1 MTAIIRRAR
10 SDKMV
15 PAAMRFAILIL
26 LANTLFAQAQYDLVL
41 KGAQVIDP
49 KNKLNAVRDVAIKD
63 GLIAAVARDI
73 PAAQARKAVTVSG
86 LYLVPG
92 LIDLHAHV
100 FAGSDGIG
108 LAGGESSIYP
118 DAFALRVGVTT
129 EVDAG
134 SSGRRNFAHFKQTVI
149 DRARTRVLAFLNIGG
164 AGMPGDDHE
173 QNVADMDARAAAE
186 LAMANRD
193 TIVGIKVAHYR
204 GPDWTPVERGVEA
217 GTLADIPVMVD
228 FGEFRPERPF
238 QELVLKKLRPG
249 DIYTHAFYAP
259 VPMLDEQGRL
269 LPYLFEA
276 RRRGI
281 LFDVGHGG
289 AAFEFRQAVPAVKQG
304 FPPDTISTDVHSGS
318 LNSGMKDQL
327 NVMSKFLNMGM
338 SLYDV
343 VACSTWKPAQIIRC
357 DQIGHLSVGAI
368 ADIAVLRLQKGQFGF
383 VDSYGARMDG
393 TQRLAG
399 ELTVASGHVVYDLNG
414 ITRDRWDRLGK
425 YEGQGD
431 PVWDGTRGGARP
443 RPVTRSK

>member
-1 MTAIIRRAR
+1 
-10 SDKMV
+10 MV
-15 PAAMRFAILIL
+15 PAIMRLLILIVLTSTL
-26 LANTLFAQAQYDLVL
+26 LAQSEYDLLL

-49 KNKLNAVRDVAIKD
+49 KNKLNSVRDVAIRD
-63 GLIAAVARDI
+63 GLIAAVATGLSSSH
-73 PAAQARKAVTVSG
+73 ARRTVDVSG

-100 FAGSDGIG
+100 FAGSEGVG
-108 LAGGESSIYP
+108 LAGGDSSIYP

-129 EVDAG
+129 VVDAG
-134 SSGRRNFAHFKQTVI
+134 SSGRRNFAQFKKTVI

-164 AGMPGDDHE
+164 VGMPGDPLE
-173 QNVADMDARAAAE
+173 QNVPDMDARGAADVAI
-186 LAMANRD
+186 ANRD

-217 GTLADIPVMVD
+217 GTLANIPVMVD
-228 FGEFRPERPF
+228 FGEFRSERPF

-259 VPMLDEQGRL
+259 VPMLDAEGRL

-276 RRRGI
+276 RKRGI

-289 AAFEFRQAVPAVKQG
+289 AAFEFRQAVPAVRQG
-304 FPPDTISTDVHSGS
+304 FPPDVISTDVHSGS

-357 DQIGHLSVGAI
+357 EQLGNLSVGAV
-368 ADIAVLRLQKGQFGF
+368 ADIAILRLEKGRFAF

-399 ELTVASGHVVYDLNG
+399 ELTVASGRVVYDLNG
-414 ITRDRWDRLGK
+414 RTRDRWDRLGK
-425 YEGQGD
+425 YGPQGD
-431 PVWDGTRGGARP
+431 SSWDDSRGAGRP
-443 RPVTRSK
+443 RPVTRSR

>member
-1 MTAIIRRAR
+1 
-10 SDKMV
+10 
-15 PAAMRFAILIL
+15 MRLSIFIL
-26 LANTLFAQAQYDLVL
+26 LANALFAQTEYDLLL
-41 KGAQVIDP
+41 KGAHVIDP
-49 KNKLNAVRDVAIKD
+49 KNKRNSVEDVAIRD

-73 PAAQARKAVTVSG
+73 PAKQARKVVNVSG
-86 LYLVPG
+86 LYLAPG

-100 FAGSDGIG
+100 FAGSEGVG
-108 LAGGESSIYP
+108 LAGGESSIFP

-129 EVDAG
+129 VVDAG
-134 SSGRRNFAHFKQTVI
+134 SSGRRNFARFKKTVI

-164 AGMPGDDHE
+164 VGMPGDAQE
-173 QNVADMDARAAAE
+173 QDVADMDAKAAAE

-217 GTLADIPVMVD
+217 GTIANIPVMID

-276 RRRGI
+276 RKRGV

-289 AAFEFRQAVPAVKQG
+289 AAFEFRQAAPAVRLG
-304 FPPDTISTDVHSGS
+304 FPPDSISTDVHSGS
-318 LNSGMKDQL
+318 INSGMKDQL

-343 VACSTWKPAQIIRC
+343 ISCSTWNPARSIHREQL
-357 DQIGHLSVGAI
+357 GHLSVGAI
-368 ADIAVLRLQKGQFGF
+368 ADIAILRMDKGQYAF

-393 TQRLAG
+393 TQFLVG
-399 ELTVASGHVVYDLNG
+399 ELTVASGRVVYDLNG
-414 ITRDRWDRLGK
+414 RTRDRWDRLGK
-425 YEGQGD
+425 YQPQGD
-431 PVWDGTRGGARP
+431 PSWDGTRGGARP
-443 RPVTRSK
+443 RPLPPLK

>member
-1 MTAIIRRAR
+1 
-10 SDKMV
+10 MV
-15 PAAMRFAILIL
+15 PAAMRLSIFIL
-26 LANTLFAQAQYDLVL
+26 LANSLFAQTQYDLLL
-41 KGAQVIDP
+41 KGAHVIDP
-49 KNKLNAVRDVAIKD
+49 KNKRNSVQDVAIRD

-73 PAAQARKAVTVSG
+73 PAKQARKAINVSG

-92 LIDLHAHV
+92 LIDLHSHV
-100 FAGSDGIG
+100 FAGSDGVG
-108 LAGGESSIYP
+108 LAGGDASIFP

-129 EVDAG
+129 VVDAG
-134 SSGRRNFAHFKQTVI
+134 SSGRRNFAHFKKTVI

-164 AGMPGDDHE
+164 VGMPGDPQE
-173 QNVADMDARAAAE
+173 QNVADMDAKAAAE
-186 LAMANRD
+186 LAIANRD

-217 GTLADIPVMVD
+217 GTIANIPVMID

-276 RRRGI
+276 RKRGI

-304 FPPDTISTDVHSGS
+304 FPPDSISTDVHSGS
-318 LNSGMKDQL
+318 INSGMKDQL

-338 SLYDV
+338 PLYDV
-343 VACSTWKPAQIIRC
+343 VSCSTWNPARIIHRE
-357 DQIGHLSVGAI
+357 QLGHLSVGAI
-368 ADIAVLRLQKGQFGF
+368 ADIAILRLDKGQFAF
-383 VDSYGARMDG
+383 VDSFGARMDG
-393 TQRLAG
+393 SQNLIG
-399 ELTVASGHVVYDLNG
+399 ELTVASGRVVYDLNG
-414 ITRDRWDRLGK
+414 RTRDRWDQLGK
-425 YEGQGD
+425 YQSQGD
-431 PVWDGTRGGARP
+431 PSWDGTRGGGRP
-443 RPVTRSK
+443 RPLPPLH